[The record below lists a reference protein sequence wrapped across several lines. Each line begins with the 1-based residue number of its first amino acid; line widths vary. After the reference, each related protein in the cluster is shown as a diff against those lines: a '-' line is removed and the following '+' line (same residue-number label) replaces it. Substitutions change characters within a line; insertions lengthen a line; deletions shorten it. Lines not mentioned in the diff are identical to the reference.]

1 MTIEIGMLL
10 FPNVTQLDLTGPF
23 EVLRSLPNARVHTLG
38 KTTEPVQSEGG
49 LTLVPSTSY
58 ADAPKLDVLFVPGGA
73 GQIPMT
79 RDPEVLAYLHE
90 VGSAARWVSSACTG
104 ALLLGAA
111 GLLRGYRAATHWAF
125 MELLPIVGA
134 IPVEQRVVV
143 DRNRITGGG
152 VTAGIHR
159 AHAGRGD
166 RGTRDR
172 GADPAPARVRP
183 APAVYVRPSSRRGE
197 QPRRARSRDRESA
210 LRRAQSAARSDR
222 ADLESGPLT
231 LGLLGHERPERLRRS
246 RRRVPR
252 RRRLV
257 PPAAMLEAGTAPRG
271 GGVLRDATGDGGE
284 AGELDGLHD
293 QT

>member
-23 EVLRSLPNARVHTLG
+23 EVLRSLPGARVHTLG

-152 VTAGIHR
+152 VTAGIDI
-159 AHAGRGD
+159 ALTLVAEIAGRE
-166 RGTRDR
+166 T
-172 GADPAPARVRP
+172 AELIQLQLEYDPHPPFTSGHPRVAESSLVARVRET
-183 APAVYVRPSSRRGE
+183 V
-197 QPRRARSRDRESA
+197 RARFDE
-210 LRRAQSAARSDR
+210 RRAQ
-222 ADLESGPLT
+222 
-231 LGLLGHERPERLRRS
+231 
-246 RRRVPR
+246 
-252 RRRLV
+252 
-257 PPAAMLEAGTAPRG
+257 LEAIA
-271 GGVLRDATGDGGE
+271 
-284 AGELDGLHD
+284 
-293 QT
+293 QTWSQAH

>member
-1 MTIEIGMLL
+1 MLEIGMLL
-10 FPNVTQLDLTGPF
+10 FPKVTQLDLTGPF
-23 EVLRSLPNARVHTLG
+23 EVLRSLPGARVHTLG

-79 RDPEVLAYLHE
+79 GDPEVLAYLHE

-152 VTAGIHR
+152 VTAGIDI
-159 AHAGRGD
+159 ALTMVAEIAGRE
-166 RGTRDR
+166 T
-172 GADPAPARVRP
+172 AEMIQLQLEYDPQPPFASGHPRTAASSLVERVRDN
-183 APAVYVRPSSRRGE
+183 VRTRFDE
-197 QPRRARSRDRESA
+197 
-210 LRRAQSAARSDR
+210 RRAQ
-222 ADLESGPLT
+222 LERIANSWG
-231 LGLLGHERPERLRRS
+231 
-246 RRRVPR
+246 
-252 RRRLV
+252 
-257 PPAAMLEAGTAPRG
+257 
-271 GGVLRDATGDGGE
+271 
-284 AGELDGLHD
+284 
-293 QT
+293 